1 MSTATVHH
9 LPVTTP
15 VTKSE
20 RLRDLDEQAKDL
32 TVGQQVRVTWRNE
45 DGSHGVVEGKIAR
58 PSRLRDSL
66 WVGSTF
72 PLVLHGHVNMDVTGI
87 ETEPR
92 PALDMDT
99 LAERVALWCD
109 AQLEFENKPVGRFGT
124 GDNTAE
130 ENAMLEAEDY
140 VRAYLRAVQI

>member
-9 LPVTTP
+9 LPTSP
-15 VTKSE
+15 AAKAD

-32 TVGQQVRVTWRNE
+32 TVGQWVRVTWRNE

-58 PSRLRDSL
+58 PSKIRHSL
-66 WVGSTF
+66 WVGRTF
-72 PLVLHGHVNMDVTGI
+72 CLSVHGRVNLDVTAI

-92 PALDMDT
+92 PQLDMDT
-99 LAERVALWCD
+99 LAERVAFWCD
-109 AQLEFENKPVGRFGT
+109 AQLEFENKPVGRTGT
-124 GDNTAE
+124 GDRTLE

-140 VRAYLRAVQI
+140 VRAYLRAVQV

>member
-9 LPVTTP
+9 LPTSP
-15 VTKSE
+15 AAKAD
-20 RLRDLDEQAKDL
+20 RLRDLDAQAKGL
-32 TVGQQVRVTWRNE
+32 TVGDWVRVTWRNTD
-45 DGSHGVVEGKIAR
+45 DGSTGVVEGKIAR

-72 PLVLHGHVNMDVTGI
+72 PLVLHGRVNVDVTSI

-99 LAERVALWCD
+99 LAERVAFWCD
-109 AQLEFENKPVGRFGT
+109 AQLEFENKPVGRTGT
-124 GDNTAE
+124 GDRTLE

-140 VRAYLRAVQI
+140 VRAYLRGVTL

>member
-9 LPVTTP
+9 LPGAA
-15 VTKSE
+15 KAE
-20 RLRDLDEQAKDL
+20 RLRDLDEQAKGL
-32 TVGQQVRVTWRNE
+32 AVGQQVRVTWHNTE
-45 DGSHGVVEGKIAR
+45 DGSRGTVEGKIAR

-66 WVGSTF
+66 WVGTQF
-72 PLVLHGHVNMDVTGI
+72 PLVLHGHVNVDVTAI

-92 PALDMDT
+92 PVLDMDT
-99 LAERVALWCD
+99 LSERVALWCD

-140 VRAYLRAVQI
+140 VRAYLRSVQL